1 MSKITSLG
9 EPIDYDRALSLIDEM
24 VKRYYAEK
32 NPSYAVAILGALIGV
47 YCDITHQSKQ
57 EISKLLYDTINEI
70 LTDENY
76 PLEEEEED
84 EEE

>member
-9 EPIDYDRALSLIDEM
+9 EAVDYDRALSLVNEM
-24 VKRYYAEK
+24 VKRYYAE
-32 NPSYAVAILGALIGV
+32 NSPSYAVAVLGALIGV
-47 YCDITHQSKQ
+47 YCDITRQSKQ
-57 EISKLLYDTINEI
+57 EVSKLIYDTINEV

-84 EEE
+84 DEE